1 MQDVLTDWDGTD
13 IGYTWDVENG
23 NDILLSFVVIV
34 TTPLIVILVIVLYVT
49 LSNEL
54 KETTYL
60 FLFLYSLEIPAGILI
75 LVEFIT
81 SFILFVE
88 CQSFSCFIKA
98 STAIVIFISAV
109 VITVVTI
116 ARLRKKSGY
125 DLLQN
130 FFAEFIFLKAL
141 IALTSI
147 SFIPL
152 ILLIVVYPAEI
163 LCTLIIYLSVMTM
176 STIVL
181 YSPVFLSWCYHKRNE
196 ADTKDKT
203 KIALLVLAVFFNIS
217 LAAML
222 LCLLYMQA
230 LLAGATSNTV
240 VKFILVLVTGL
251 IPGGLVVITGRAIKK
266 EFHVGDTVFLIQPKK
281 GSETFGEKTGP
292 YKLKAKVGKKRF
304 LIDTETAKNLIVSVD
319 DLLNKPESDNSSML
333 PLIAPTDNSQ
343 PQISP
348 QSTSSERQA
357 DSQLLELPESGM
369 FQPRAEQEP
378 EPTSHRSSQHS
389 LPSSTEDGIQS
400 WVPPA

>member
-23 NDILLSFVVIV
+23 NDLLLSFVVIV
-34 TTPLIVILVIVLYVT
+34 TTPMIVILFIVLYAT
-49 LSNEL
+49 LSKEL

-60 FLFLYSLEIPAGILI
+60 FLFLYSLEIPAAILI
-75 LVEFIT
+75 FVEFIT

-116 ARLRKKSGY
+116 AREKCSY
-125 DLLQN
+125 DLLKKLIAK
-130 FFAEFIFLKAL
+130 FVFLKAL
-141 IALTSI
+141 IALASI

-152 ILLIVVYPAEI
+152 VLLIVVYPAEI
-163 LCTLIIYLSVMTM
+163 LCTLIIYLSAMTM

-181 YSPVFLSWCYHKRNE
+181 YSPVFLSWYCQNKKE
-196 ADTKDKT
+196 ADTKDNT
-203 KIALLVLAVFFNIS
+203 IIALLILAVFFNVS

-240 VKFILVLVTGL
+240 VKFILVFVTGL

-266 EFHVGDTVFLIQPKK
+266 EFHVGDSVFLIQPKK
-281 GSETFGEKTGP
+281 GSEPFGEKTGP
-292 YKLKAKVGKKRF
+292 YKLTAKVGKKRF
-304 LIDTETAKNLIVSVD
+304 MIDMGTGSEENLIVSDD
-319 DLLNKPESDNSSML
+319 DLLINKTESDRS
-333 PLIAPTDNSQ
+333 
-343 PQISP
+343 PQIQP
-348 QSTSSERQA
+348 GPEVVTRV
-357 DSQLLELPESGM
+357 ELHP
-369 FQPRAEQEP
+369 
-378 EPTSHRSSQHS
+378 
-389 LPSSTEDGIQS
+389 
-400 WVPPA
+400 